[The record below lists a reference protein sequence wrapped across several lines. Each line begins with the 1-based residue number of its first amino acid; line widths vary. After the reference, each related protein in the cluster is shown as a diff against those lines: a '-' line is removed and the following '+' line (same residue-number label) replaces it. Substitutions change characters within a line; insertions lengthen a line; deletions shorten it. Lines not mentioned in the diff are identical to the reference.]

1 MPRLCIHGAV
11 LVLPGGERRG
21 GVVVGDDGRIEAVLD
36 GDARAAADTAIDA
49 RGRLLFPGFIDA
61 HVHMREPGFTHK
73 EDFTSGTLAAAAGG
87 ITTVLCM
94 PNTRPAVDS
103 FAGLVH
109 ARRTAEGR
117 AAVDYGFQ
125 AAITR
130 SNLADLAGLWT
141 AGVTSFEAFMAE
153 VPEPDRLDDAAMLR
167 AALAEVARLGAVV
180 GVLCASQPIV
190 DAARARLVAAGRTD
204 VRAVAEARPPLNETI
219 AVAALI
225 EAVADTGARALVRQ
239 VSAARS
245 FALLRRAK
253 SDPATAKMMA
263 EVTPH
268 NLTLDDGVLDRLGTT
283 AQMLPPLRRAED
295 CAAAVAALKDGTVDW
310 VGSDHAPHAPDEKD
324 RTDAWTA
331 AGGTPGLDTMAAAV
345 LDAAARH
352 GIPWTRVA
360 EVLSSRPAAVNG
372 LDDRKGRIAV
382 GLDGDLT
389 LVDPALRRT
398 VTRDTIRS
406 RAGRSVFEGATLT
419 GWPVLTTLRG
429 HVAAEDGKPVL
440 GAFRGDLV
448 ARRTAS

>member
-1 MPRLCIHGAV
+1 LCIHGAV
-11 LVLPGGERRG
+11 LVLPDGARPG

-36 GDARAAADTAIDA
+36 GSAHAAAAVTIDA

-73 EDFTSGTLAAAAGG
+73 EDFTSGSLAAAAGG
-87 ITTVLCM
+87 VTTVLCM

-103 FAGLVH
+103 FTHLIH

-125 AAITR
+125 AAVTR
-130 SNLADLAGLWT
+130 GNLADLTGLWV

-153 VPEPDRLDDAAMLR
+153 VPEVDRLDDHEMLR
-167 AALAEVARLGAVV
+167 AVLAEAARLGAVI
-180 GVLCASQPIV
+180 GVYCGSQPIV
-190 DAARARLVAAGRTD
+190 DAARIRLLRQERRD

-219 AVAALI
+219 AVASLI
-225 EAVADTGARALVRQ
+225 EAVAATGARAVVRQ
-239 VSAARS
+239 VTAARS
-245 FALLRRAK
+245 FALLRQAK
-253 SDPATAKMMA
+253 RDPATATILA

-268 NLTLDDGVLDRLGTT
+268 NLMLDASALDRLGTT
-283 AQMLPPLRRAED
+283 AQMLPPLRAPED
-295 CAAAVAALKDGTVDW
+295 CTAAVAALKDGTVDW

-324 RTDAWTA
+324 RDDAWTA
-331 AGGTPGLDTMAAAV
+331 PGGTPGLDTLAAAV
-345 LDAAARH
+345 IDVAGRH

-360 EVLSSRPAAVNG
+360 EVLAARPAAVNG

-398 VTRDTIRS
+398 VTRETIRS
-406 RAGRSVFEGATLT
+406 RAGRSAFEGSTLT
-419 GWPVLTTLRG
+419 GWPVLTALRG
-429 HVAAEDGKPVL
+429 HVVAEGGEPVV
-440 GAFRGDLV
+440 GAMRGQLLS
-448 ARRTAS
+448 RRPAP